1 MEDLA
6 PPKNG
11 SYYTTDEVRDHFNGR
26 MKGPNGGGKNWY
38 TDFVRGGVTRDRE
51 GNIQR
56 EGAAWW
62 LQGLEK
68 EGFAETAADRNQQI
82 RDAETVHETVK
93 LIPKDSLSEA
103 TNGKTITADNVDSIV
118 TKATRIERGRLT
130 PAQEVEKTS
139 TENRDKLA
147 LKAQQDATRIAQQQ
161 LTHAINSSKDA
172 ATTASEQF
180 AYLQSKDDKRFAL
193 QNAQRLDEKAEARRD
208 RLDMLDRQDHR
219 YDQQMERYDKRRRQE
234 SIQGLVGG
242 LAALG
247 AAFAI

>member
-1 MEDLA
+1 MSDLA

-11 SYYTTDEVRDHFNGR
+11 SYYSTDEVRDHFNDR

-62 LQGLEK
+62 LQGLEQ

-82 RDAETVHETVK
+82 RDADTIHQTVRQ
-93 LIPKDSLSEA
+93 IPQDSLLEA
-103 TNGKTITADNVDSIV
+103 SGGKPITADNVDAISS
-118 TKATRIERGRLT
+118 KAGRIERTRLT
-130 PAQEVEKTS
+130 PAQEAEKS
-139 TENRDKLA
+139 SRESRDRLA
-147 LKAQQDATRIAQQQ
+147 QTIQQDSNNIAQQQ
-161 LTHAINSSKDA
+161 LNHTITSTANAAKTAELRFKYMEQKDNNR
-172 ATTASEQF
+172 
-180 AYLQSKDDKRFAL
+180 YAL
-193 QNAQRLDEKAEARRD
+193 ERSRDLEAKAEARRD

-247 AAFAI
+247 AAFAV

>member
-1 MEDLA
+1 MSDLA

-11 SYYTTDEVRDHFNGR
+11 SYYSTDEVRDHFNGR

-62 LQGLEK
+62 LQGLEQ

-82 RDAETVHETVK
+82 RDAETIHQTVRQ
-93 LIPKDSLSEA
+93 IPQDSLLEA
-103 TNGKTITADNVDSIV
+103 SGGKPITADNVDAISS
-118 TKATRIERGRLT
+118 KASRVERTRLT
-130 PAQEVEKTS
+130 PAQEAAKTS

-147 LKAQQDATRIAQQQ
+147 ITTQQNANNIAQQQ
-161 LTHAINSSKDA
+161 LTHAITSSKN
-172 ATTASEQF
+172 TADTARAQF
-180 AYLQSKDDKRFAL
+180 AYLQAKDDKRFAL

-219 YDQQMERYDKRRRQE
+219 YDQQMQRYDKRRRQE

-247 AAFAI
+247 AAFAM